1 MITLTTDRLLLRP
14 PSEEDIAPLLE
25 MNTDPEV
32 MRYIGDGSPG
42 PSDPESTAGIVA
54 RARQGWA
61 DNGFGMLSVLTRD
74 GGEYA
79 GWVTLAEPRFLP
91 QLLPVV
97 EIGWR
102 FRRAFWGRGY
112 ATEAAAPLLAFAFD
126 EAGLDRIVSIRH
138 PDNDRSRRVMEKL
151 GLRFAEEAVVP
162 VRGTRVLVD
171 AITREEY
178 AARRGG

>member
-1 MITLTTDRLLLRP
+1 MTTLTTERLVLRP
-14 PSEEDIAPLLE
+14 PTEEDIEPLLE

-32 MRYIGDGSPG
+32 MRYIGDGSLG
-42 PSDPESTAGIVA
+42 PVDREATAGIVA

-74 GGEYA
+74 SGVYA

-91 QLLPVV
+91 QILPAV

-102 FRRAFWGRGY
+102 FRRGCWGRGY
-112 ATEAAAPLLAFAFD
+112 ATEAAAPLLEFAFA
-126 EAGLDRIVSIRH
+126 AVGLDRVVSIRH
-138 PDNDRSRRVMEKL
+138 PQNDRSGRVMEKL
-151 GLRFAEEAVVP
+151 GLRLAGEEVVP
-162 VRGTRVLVD
+162 SHGTRVVIH

-178 AARRGG
+178 AARR